1 MALPEIAR
9 NNREMERTGSRRD
22 HLIQTALDLFHQNGY
37 HATGIEKILSTAGV
51 SKPTLYRH
59 FNSKDDLIIAA
70 LEKWDEDSRKWLAQE
85 MEKGGEAPRDQVLAL
100 FDALAVW
107 FESVGFQGCLFI
119 NATVEFAERSN
130 PIHQKAAEHKRRF
143 AAYVRDLIA
152 AAGAHDPDETTA
164 QLMILMDG
172 AIITAHTHGHSDAAR
187 RARAIAEGIL
197 AQAIDGPA
205 AGRP

>member
-1 MALPEIAR
+1 MGLPVVDEDTKGK
-9 NNREMERTGSRRD
+9 ERPGSRRD
-22 HLIQTALDLFHQNGY
+22 HLIQTALDLFHRNGY

-59 FNSKDDLIIAA
+59 FDSKDDLIIAA
-70 LEKWDEDSRKWLAQE
+70 LEKWDEDSRHWLAQE
-85 MEKGGEAPRDQVLAL
+85 MEKGGETPRDQVLAL

-143 AAYVRDLIA
+143 AACMRDLIA
-152 AAGAHDPDETTA
+152 AAGANDPDETAA
-164 QLMILMDG
+164 QLMLLMEG
-172 AIITAHTHGHSDAAR
+172 AIITAHTHGRSDAAH
-187 RARAIAEGIL
+187 RARAIAEGIM
-197 AQAIDGPA
+197 AQAIDGTTSGHP
-205 AGRP
+205 

>member
-1 MALPEIAR
+1 MGSPVIDE
-9 NNREMERTGSRRD
+9 NTNGKERPGSRRD
-22 HLIQTALDLFHQNGY
+22 HLIQTALDLFHRHGY

-100 FDALAVW
+100 FDALGVW
-107 FESVGFQGCLFI
+107 FESIGFQGCLFI

-152 AAGAHDPDETTA
+152 AAGAHDPDETAA
-164 QLMILMDG
+164 QLMILMEG
-172 AIITAHTHGHSDAAR
+172 AIITAHTHGHSDAAL
-187 RARAIAEGIL
+187 RARAIAEGIM
-197 AQAIDGPA
+197 ARAIDGPVVDDS
-205 AGRP
+205 

>member
-1 MALPEIAR
+1 MGSPVIDE
-9 NNREMERTGSRRD
+9 NTKGKERPGSRRD
-22 HLIQTALDLFHQNGY
+22 HLIQTALDLFHRHGY

-100 FDALAVW
+100 FDALGVW
-107 FESVGFQGCLFI
+107 FESIGFQGCLFI

-152 AAGAHDPDETTA
+152 AAGAHDADETAA
-164 QLMILMDG
+164 QLMILMEG
-172 AIITAHTHGHSDAAR
+172 AIITAHTHGHSDAAP
-187 RARAIAEGIL
+187 RARAIAEGIM
-197 AQAIDGPA
+197 ARAIDGPVA
-205 AGRP
+205 DGS